1 MTDKNSG
8 TITRVRLRNYE
19 SIAGGDVPLEPLI
32 LLVTHRGQPRVIGAG
47 FALPRDADQRSA
59 VQAVPEFLVGQ

>member
-47 FALPRDADQRSA
+47 FALPRDAG
-59 VQAVPEFLVGQ
+59 PL